1 MTRLE
6 SFQKILSFFL
16 KNKIDPEKH
25 DLLLLIDKDK
35 FNAIFQEYL
44 AFEEDDR
51 SHFYHLKEKYEIGFE
66 MLVYPL
72 YTQLEKKAFLMLE
85 HPTEKIIL
93 DRICSEINRILS
105 EK

>member
-1 MTRLE
+1 MRRMREVIFT
-6 SFQKILSFFL
+6 IL
-16 KNKIDPEKH
+16 KRN
-25 DLLLLIDKDK
+25 
-35 FNAIFQEYL
+35 
-44 AFEEDDR
+44 
-51 SHFYHLKEKYEIGFE
+51 EIGFE

>member
-1 MTRLE
+1 
-6 SFQKILSFFL
+6 
-16 KNKIDPEKH
+16 
-25 DLLLLIDKDK
+25 
-35 FNAIFQEYL
+35 
-44 AFEEDDR
+44 
-51 SHFYHLKEKYEIGFE
+51 